1 MLIIGKILIMPFLN
15 LIRWKNLII
24 ILLTEIIIK
33 YALIDFFL
41 SSAGFEYR
49 MSGILFL
56 LLVLS
61 SIFIA
66 AAGYIINDIEDIEI
80 DKFNDNE
87 KPLVKGNISIK
98 TAKFLL
104 YAFNII
110 GVILSLGSAVII
122 KNPSLASLQLL
133 IMALLYGYSISYK
146 CKKIIGNVIIALTTA
161 SVPFLIWIY
170 TIYDVLGKSIMFTY
184 DLRWMHISISF
195 YILFAFIL
203 NWIRELIKDK
213 EDTEADKSRNCTTW
227 AASTKTSSFKGLVIV
242 LMIIFSIVLV
252 GYQLIFPISIYYRG
266 SFISILIIML
276 FFGLPLIAKANNSE
290 DYYKLSNIIK
300 LIMLL
305 GLLTPILLWL

>member
-266 SFISILIIML
+266 SVISILIIML